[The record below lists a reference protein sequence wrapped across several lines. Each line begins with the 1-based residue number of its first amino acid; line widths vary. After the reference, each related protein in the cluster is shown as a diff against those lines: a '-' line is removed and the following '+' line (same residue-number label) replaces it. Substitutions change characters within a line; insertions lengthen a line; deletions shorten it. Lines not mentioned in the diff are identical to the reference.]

1 MLISLREIIGRKKRK
16 LLFQSISFPSLS
28 TSKIASTVDSKVA
41 RVNDREYSSFSIIS
55 LFSLSICCLEIKH
68 LQKKCFLKMKLICLE
83 KRLRIHVLNKL
94 CLQIA
99 IACLSETGCIQ
110 IRQRILSSA
119 LRMQIGNFRGCNF
132 SSKFWNIYQKMIFA
146 LQNE

>member
-1 MLISLREIIGRKKRK
+1 MKY
-16 LLFQSISFPSLS
+16 SFPNRINFQLQ
-28 TSKIASTVDSKVA
+28 KVFW
-41 RVNDREYSSFSIIS
+41 ETFSPS
-55 LFSLSICCLEIKH
+55 WLDKYLLKKHWLWRYFSLSICCLEIKH
-68 LQKKCFLKMKLICLE
+68 LQKKYFLKIKSSFRINFGLNLIFLA
-83 KRLRIHVLNKL
+83 KRLRIHVLDKL